1 MIDDDGAAALEV
13 GFILNTEGA
22 FAELLRFGQMF
33 SSETQ
38 DFIRNSARIE
48 AAAGGIKLAGA
59 TSAISDFGTAA
70 TREGANAAR
79 EFARVEKAGES
90 MVRQLE
96 RQGDA
101 FGRTREQMRGIKAE
115 TAALAAEQ
123 KGLTEL
129 AERIR
134 TAETSIY
141 DKESAAAAKARA
153 DVAALADE
161 KAAAA
166 QQAAVATEVEAQAI
180 RSAALAH
187 AMFEARVRAGAEA
200 MREQAAAARASEMEA
215 HAQEIRSAAR
225 AYDMFEAAARQ
236 GAKALR
242 EEEAAQQSADRE
254 RQSAIGSADA
264 YAAKLEGEAAAL
276 GKTSAELRAMEVAQR
291 AAAAEAAGMP
301 DHADRIRAAGN
312 AYAQAAAQVEALAAE
327 ERRLAQASREAEDAV
342 RHAAAAQAAQ
352 DSSLN
357 SLRSSVDPLYASQR
371 RLSQE
376 LENAA
381 RLYRAGAIGQGE
393 YERSSSSLAGRL
405 DEVQRAQARQAAG
418 TEDATNKAKLGA
430 NDLTNIFF
438 QVQDIIVSLQGGQ
451 KPLTVL
457 LQQGSQLSGIMLQTG
472 ASAKDMAGAII
483 GLGIVTRPTVAA
495 AAALTEAQTALVA
508 ANSAAGAAGTRAA
521 IAAAELAVAEE
532 AAAAA
537 GTADAVAQQ
546 RLARA
551 QLGAASSAEVAAAAN
566 AQLALAETA
575 AGDAATAASRSA
587 TRALAPWLAA
597 VIAIAAPLSVLGVG
611 MYRWQQQLSN
621 DSGLKAYAAGLG
633 LTSKEM
639 KKLGDQ
645 SITTGDLLGGLWK
658 TITDSADIDISGKS
672 ILDAFYS
679 PDDMKQVQ
687 GFVASIYGTFA
698 GGYDA
703 IVALWGSMSSTVS
716 GYISAIAAAASQ
728 FFAPVV
734 AAAQWAGKAVG
745 SVFSTVYQ
753 WVAGWVKSIAGWISP
768 VLSAIGKGE
777 AATAISGAGSSLGK
791 TFGDAYAKRVAGFVS
806 GSNAFV
812 DKVGAN
818 ATEKAQAR
826 LKKQADAL
834 KADRTPK
841 APPKPKVDRHAEG
854 LVRDAEAIEAQIRN
868 LYDLAKAYGVSGAA
882 ALIAE
887 ARVKA
892 ESKAIKQ
899 QADITAAVSRQVQL
913 AIAQRVSDAAKSTAV
928 MREQITAQKQVNAF
942 VAAGLVPAERA
953 NELIAAQIADLPL
966 LGAEQAAKDLKLT
979 DAAARATKALRDQQN
994 AREDLNETEEGG
1006 RFNTDMTD
1014 GRKQLATLAEE
1025 LRLVGATNDEREIGL
1040 ARLKATQEAEV
1051 RFTDP
1056 ARRAEYIAQQVK
1068 IAKGHQA
1075 VTNANDALNASLRAT
1090 ADLFDTI
1097 DQTAQRAAQGM
1108 ADAFGSV
1115 GAAIGEAATIMT
1127 SYYADQAS
1135 LQQAHDAAIKE
1146 AGTDQNR
1153 IARENQLFAMRTASA
1168 QTAVYGDMA
1177 AAAKGFFKEGTAGY
1191 KAMATAEK
1199 VFRAIEFAMAVK
1211 NAAVQLGLIGGVTTA
1226 RTVAAATGVA
1236 TDTAFTATSV
1246 VNAGMRAAADG
1257 TAAMAKTASSSPFP
1271 FNLAGMA
1278 VMAAAL
1284 ASLGIFTGFFGGGG
1298 GKNTLAKAND
1308 GTGTVLGDT
1317 SAQSESLKRSMD
1329 ALKEV
1334 DTLTN
1339 TYARQMAASLK
1350 SIDSQ
1355 IGNVA
1360 ALVVRAGDV
1369 NASAGV
1375 KEGFASDTTGKLLS
1389 GIVTGGGLFSK
1400 IPVVG
1405 SIIGA
1410 VGSLIGSLFG
1420 SKTTVVGSGLYG
1432 KDQQLGSVLGGG
1444 FDASYYSDVEK
1455 KKKFLGISTGTSY
1468 STKYTGADAGLE
1480 NQFTLILKQFN
1491 DAIAASAGPLGIAT
1505 GNVQAR
1511 LNSFVVSI
1519 GKIDLKDLTG
1529 EQIQE
1534 KLSAVF
1540 GAAADKM
1547 AATAIPGLERFQK
1560 VGEGAF
1566 ETLVR
1571 VASTVEAVGNALDL
1585 LGTATR
1591 GFSIDA
1597 KLALADQFDSVS
1609 DLTSAASA
1617 YFEAFYS
1624 KEEQAAA
1631 KTAQFAKVFD
1641 SLGMAMPASLAGFR
1655 QLVEAQ
1661 DLNTAAGQ
1669 SAYGTLLKLAPAFAD
1684 LQSAMEGARSA
1695 ADIAAERQDL
1705 ERKLLELKGDTATL
1719 RALDLAKLDV
1729 SNRALQQQIWAIQD
1743 AQEATKAA
1751 EALRDA
1757 WASVGDGLMDEVKRI
1772 RGLTDAGN
1780 GNGFAALQGQFNT
1793 ATSAARSGDQ
1803 DAAKGL
1809 PALSQALLT
1818 AAAEKAT
1825 SRQELER
1832 VRAMTA
1838 ASLEATYG
1846 VISALGNGTTAP
1858 TAEQMTSR
1866 QELDRVQAMN
1876 DASRQAAYGVVSA
1889 LAGGTATAG
1898 RTATP
1903 IDTMITAAD
1912 AATGKA
1918 PAPANDDLIVS
1929 AIEALQEE
1937 VAGLRRENSSAQS
1950 EIARHAKGIDRK
1962 LDDVTADHNGMAFS
1976 VGNAS
1981 AA

>member
-13 GFILNTEGA
+13 GFIINTEGA

-33 SSETQ
+33 SAETQ
-38 DFIRNSARIE
+38 DFIRNATRIE

-59 TSAISDFGTAA
+59 TSAVASFGAAA

-79 EFARVEKAGES
+79 EFARVEKAGEG

-96 RQGDA
+96 RQADA

-134 TAETSIY
+134 AAEASIY

-153 DVAALADE
+153 DVVALADE
-161 KAAAA
+161 RAAAA
-166 QQAAVATEVEAQAI
+166 QQAVAAAGVEAQAI
-180 RSAALAH
+180 RDAAFAH
-187 AMFEARVRAGAEA
+187 DLFQKRVREGVQA
-200 MREQAAAARASEMEA
+200 MREEAAAARASEMEA
-215 HAQEIRSAAR
+215 HAQAIRDAAH
-225 AYDMFEAAARQ
+225 AYDLFESAVRQ

-242 EEEAAQQSADRE
+242 EEEAAQQAADRV
-254 RQSAIGSADA
+254 RATAIGTADS

-291 AAAAEAAGMP
+291 AAATEAAGLP
-301 DHADRIRAAGN
+301 DQADRIRTAGA

-327 ERRLAQASREAEDAV
+327 ERALAQAARDAEDAV
-342 RHAAAAQAAQ
+342 RRAAAAQAAQ
-352 DSSLN
+352 DASIG

-371 RLSQE
+371 RLSAE

-381 RLYRAGAIGQGE
+381 RLYRAGAIGQDE
-393 YERSSSSLAGRL
+393 YERSSQTLAGRL

-418 TEDATNKAKLGA
+418 TEDATSKAKLGA
-430 NDLTNIFF
+430 SDLTNIMF

-457 LQQGSQLSGIMLQTG
+457 LQQGSQLSGIMMQTG
-472 ASAKDMAGAII
+472 ASVKDMAGAIL
-483 GLGIVTRPTVAA
+483 GLAIVTRPTAA
-495 AAALTEAQTALVA
+495 ATAALTEAQTAVA
-508 ANSAAGAAGTRAA
+508 AATGAAGAAGTRAA

-537 GTADAVAQQ
+537 GTADA
-546 RLARA
+546 RA
-551 QLGAASSAEVAAAAN
+551 QARLTTAQLEAAAAAEVAAAAN

-575 AGDAATAASRSA
+575 AGDAATSASRSA
-587 TRALAPWLAA
+587 TRALAPWLAGL
-597 VIAIAAPLSVLGVG
+597 VAIAAPLSVVGVG
-611 MYRWQQQLSN
+611 LYRWQQQLSD
-621 DSGLKAYAAGLG
+621 DSGLKTYAAGLG
-633 LTSKEM
+633 LTAKEM

-658 TITDSADIDISGKS
+658 TITDSTDINISGKS

-679 PDDMKQVQ
+679 PTDLQQVQ
-687 GFVASIYGTFA
+687 GFVASIYGVFA

-716 GYISAIAAAASQ
+716 GYISAISTAASQ

-734 AAAQWAGKAVG
+734 SAAQAAGKAVG
-745 SVFSTVYQ
+745 TVFNTVYN

-768 VLSAIGKGE
+768 VLNAIGQGP
-777 AATAISGAGSSLGK
+777 AATAISGAGSTLGK
-791 TFGDAYAKRVAGFVS
+791 TFGEAYSKRVAGFVA
-806 GSNAFV
+806 GTNAFV
-812 DKVGAN
+812 DRVGAN
-818 ATEKAQAR
+818 ATTRAQQR
-826 LKKQADAL
+826 LKKQADGMI
-834 KADRTPK
+834 ADRTPK
-841 APPKPKVDRHAEG
+841 KEKTDKHAET
-854 LVRDAEAIEAQIRN
+854 LAREAEALEAQIRN
-868 LYDLAKAYGVSGAA
+868 LYKLADAYGVSGAA
-882 ALIAE
+882 ALVAE

-899 QADITAAVSRQVQL
+899 RADIEAAVSRQVQL
-913 AIAQRVSDAAKSTAV
+913 AIAQRVADAAKSTAGTRDEIAAQ
-928 MREQITAQKQVNAF
+928 REVNAM

-953 NELIAAQIADLPL
+953 SELVAERIADLPL
-966 LGAEQAAKDLKLT
+966 LAAIEAAQQRGLAVEAIRATAALNGQRAARQDLT
-979 DAAARATKALRDQQN
+979 DAQEAGRYNADMSNGRD
-994 AREDLNETEEGG
+994 
-1006 RFNTDMTD
+1006 
-1014 GRKQLATLAEE
+1014 QLATLAAE
-1025 LRLVGATNDEREIGL
+1025 LRLVGATNDQREIGL
-1040 ARLKATQEAEV
+1040 ATLKATQEAEAK
-1051 RFTDP
+1051 FTDP
-1056 ARRAEYIAQQVK
+1056 TRRAAYIAQQVD
-1068 IAKGHQA
+1068 IVKGHQA
-1075 VTNANDALNASLRAT
+1075 VANANDALNASLSAT
-1090 ADLFDTI
+1090 SDLFDTI

-1108 ADAFGSV
+1108 ADAFGRV
-1115 GAAIGEAATIMT
+1115 GTAIGDAATVMT
-1127 SYYADQAS
+1127 GYYAEQAS
-1135 LQQAHDAAIKE
+1135 LEQAHAAALKE
-1146 AGTDQNR
+1146 AGGNQTR
-1153 IARENQLFAMRTASA
+1153 IARENQLFALRTASA
-1168 QTAVYGDMA
+1168 QIAVYGDMA
-1177 AAAKGFFKEGTAGY
+1177 SAAKGFFKEGTTGY

-1199 VFRAIEFAMAVK
+1199 VFRAAEFAMAVK

-1226 RTVAAATGVA
+1226 RAAAAATSVA

-1246 VNAGMRAAADG
+1246 VNAGARAAADG
-1257 TAAMAKTASSSPFP
+1257 TAAMAKTAASSPFP

-1284 ASLGIFTGFFGGGG
+1284 ASLGIVTGFFGGGG
-1298 GKNTLAKAND
+1298 KNTLPKANE

-1317 SAQSESLKRSMD
+1317 AAQSESLKRSMD

-1360 ALVVRAGDV
+1360 SLVVRAGDV

-1389 GIVTGGGLFSK
+1389 GIVTGGGLLSK

-1405 SIIGA
+1405 SILGA
-1410 VGSLIGSLFG
+1410 VGSFVGSLFG

-1432 KDQQLGSVLGGG
+1432 KDQSLGSILGGG
-1444 FDASYYSDVEK
+1444 FDASYYSDIEK

-1480 NQFTLILKQFN
+1480 KQFTLILKGFS
-1491 DAIAASAGPLGIAT
+1491 DAITAAAGPLGVAT
-1505 GNVQAR
+1505 GEVQAR

-1519 GKIDLKDLTG
+1519 GKIDLKGLTG

-1534 KLSAVF
+1534 KLTAVF

-1547 AATAIPGLERFQK
+1547 ATAAFPGFERFQK

-1571 VASTVEAVGNALDL
+1571 VASTIEAVGTSLDL
-1585 LGTATR
+1585 LGTSAR

-1609 DLTSAASA
+1609 DLTSAADA
-1617 YFEAFYS
+1617 YFQAYYS

-1631 KTAQFAKVFD
+1631 KAKQFAGVFA
-1641 SLGMAMPASLAGFR
+1641 SLGLAMPASLAGFR

-1661 DLNTAAGQ
+1661 DLNTVAGQ
-1669 SAYGTLLKLAPAFAD
+1669 ATYATLLKLAPAFAD

-1705 ERKLLELKGDTATL
+1705 ERKLLELKGDTATI

-1729 SNRALQQQIWAIQD
+1729 SNRALQQEIWAIQD
-1743 AQEATKAA
+1743 AQDAAKAA
-1751 EALRDA
+1751 DALREA
-1757 WASVGDGLMDEVKRI
+1757 WTSVGDSIMDEVKRI
-1772 RGLTDAGN
+1772 RGLTDAASGN
-1780 GNGFAALQGQFNT
+1780 SFASLQGQFNAAST
-1793 ATSAARSGDQ
+1793 AARGGDQ
-1803 DAAKGL
+1803 DAAKSL
-1809 PALSQALLT
+1809 PALSQALLA
-1818 AAAEKAT
+1818 AAAEQAT

-1846 VISALGNGTTAP
+1846 VVTALANGSTASTSTIAPATDAFSAVSGRQPTAP
-1858 TAEQMTSR
+1858 T
-1866 QELDRVQAMN
+1866 
-1876 DASRQAAYGVVSA
+1876 DA
-1889 LAGGTATAG
+1889 
-1898 RTATP
+1898 
-1903 IDTMITAAD
+1903 
-1912 AATGKA
+1912 
-1918 PAPANDDLIVS
+1918 ANDDVGSLR
-1929 AIEALQEE
+1929 EE
-1937 VAGLRRENSSAQS
+1937 VAGLRNDINLGLAA
-1950 EIARHAKGIDRK
+1950 IASNTRGIDRK
-1962 LDDVTADHNGMAFS
+1962 LDDITADSGGTAIS
-1976 VGNAS
+1976 IANAR
-1981 AA
+1981 

>member
-59 TSAISDFGTAA
+59 TSAVANFGAAA

-79 EFARVEKAGES
+79 EFARVEKAGEA
-90 MVRQLE
+90 MARQLE
-96 RQGDA
+96 RQNSV
-101 FGRTREQMRGIKAE
+101 FGKTREEVRSATAE
-115 TAALAAEQ
+115 FRAFEAQQL
-123 KGLTEL
+123 GLTEL
-129 AERIR
+129 AGRIR
-134 TAETSIY
+134 SEELALVTATNQ
-141 DKESAAAAKARA
+141 AAAAADAQAEALRQAAYAHQLFEARVKAGAVALREKETA
-153 DVAALADE
+153 SLAAAAALDAQARRQAALA
-161 KAAAA
+161 
-166 QQAAVATEVEAQAI
+166 
-180 RSAALAH
+180 S
-187 AMFEARVRAGAEA
+187 AMFEARAKQG
-200 MREQAAAARASEMEA
+200 MRDYNEQQAAAEIAQREANAAAMRLEGLAAEQLAREHGQLASAVRAS
-215 HAQEIRSAAR
+215 HNAQV
-225 AYDMFEAAARQ
+225 
-236 GAKALR
+236 
-242 EEEAAQQSADRE
+242 AD
-254 RQSAIGSADA
+254 
-264 YAAKLEGEAAAL
+264 
-276 GKTSAELRAMEVAQR
+276 
-291 AAAAEAAGMP
+291 AAAAE
-301 DHADRIRAAGN
+301 
-312 AYAQAAAQVEALAAE
+312 Q
-327 ERRLAQASREAEDAV
+327 
-342 RHAAAAQAAQ
+342 
-352 DSSLN
+352 
-357 SLRSSVDPLYASQR
+357 LRMSTDPLYAATKKLNSEIAE
-371 RLSQE
+371 ST
-376 LENAA
+376 
-381 RLYRAGAIGQGE
+381 RLYHAGATAPAE
-393 YERSSSSLAGRL
+393 YARQQEVLTGRL
-405 DEVQRAQARQAAG
+405 RQSAQAQDEMDRVARKGKGTLTQLSFQLNDVATMAAMGAAPFQIFASQAG
-418 TEDATNKAKLGA
+418 Q
-430 NDLTNIFF
+430 IF
-438 QVQDIIVSLQGGQ
+438 QVAQMAEGGV
-451 KPLTVL
+451 K
-457 LQQGSQLSGIMLQTG
+457 GF
-472 ASAKDMAGAII
+472 
-483 GLGIVTRPTVAA
+483 
-495 AAALTEAQTALVA
+495 
-508 ANSAAGAAGTRAA
+508 
-521 IAAAELAVAEE
+521 AAEMGGLAVAFLP
-532 AAAAA
+532 AI
-537 GTADAVAQQ
+537 AVA
-546 RLARA
+546 
-551 QLGAASSAEVAAAAN
+551 SVAGV
-566 AQLALAETA
+566 AL
-575 AGDAATAASRSA
+575 
-587 TRALAPWLAA
+587 
-597 VIAIAAPLSVLGVG
+597 
-611 MYRWQQQLSN
+611 YRWKEQIN
-621 DSGLKAYAAGLG
+621 EDAGMKKFAEGLG

-645 SITTGDLLGGLWK
+645 SITTGDMVAGVWK
-658 TITDSADIDISGKS
+658 TITDGLNLGGSGKS
-672 ILDAFYS
+672 LMDYLFSPNDAQ
-679 PDDMKQVQ
+679 QVQ
-687 GFVASIYGTFA
+687 GFLASIYGTFTGTYA
-698 GGYDA
+698 A
-703 IVALWGSMSSTVS
+703 IVELWSSISTSVTAYVS
-716 GYISAIAAAASQ
+716 AAAAAVAQ

-734 AAAQWAGKAVG
+734 AAAEWAGDGISQIFNAI
-745 SVFSTVYQ
+745 YNR
-753 WVAGWVKSIAGWISP
+753 VAGWLKSIGGAISDFAGPILKAMGQSD
-768 VLSAIGKGE
+768 
-777 AATAISGAGSSLGK
+777 AATAVTSAGSSLGK
-791 TFGDAYAKRVAGFVS
+791 AFGKGYARGAGQVVNGTNTFFAKAAENIVS
-806 GSNAFV
+806 KSQ
-812 DKVGAN
+812 
-818 ATEKAQAR
+818 ER
-826 LKKQADAL
+826 LLKKANEI
-834 KADRTPK
+834 KANRTPK

-868 LYDLAKAYGVSGAA
+868 LYDLANAYGVSGAA

-913 AIAQRVSDAAKSTAV
+913 SIAQRVSDAAKSTAG
-928 MREQITAQKQVNAF
+928 MRDQITAQQQVNAA

-953 NELIAAQIADLPL
+953 NDLIAAQIADLPL
-966 LGAEQAAKDLKLT
+966 LAAVQAAQQLGLT
-979 DAAARATKALRDQQN
+979 DAAARATKALEDQQA
-994 AREDLNETEEGG
+994 ARKALKDTEEVG

-1040 ARLKATQEAEV
+1040 ATLKATQEAEA

-1056 ARRAEYIAQQVK
+1056 TRRAAYIAQQVE

-1075 VTNANDALNASLRAT
+1075 VTNANDALNTSLSAT
-1090 ADLFDTI
+1090 ADLFDTM

-1115 GAAIGEAATIMT
+1115 GTAIGDAATIMT

-1168 QTAVYGDMA
+1168 QTAAYGDMA

-1505 GNVQAR
+1505 GDVQAR

-1534 KLSAVF
+1534 KLTAVF

-1571 VASTVEAVGNALDL
+1571 VASTVEAVGTALDL

-1757 WASVGDGLMDEVKRI
+1757 WTSVGDGLMDEVKRI

-1803 DAAKGL
+1803 DAAKTL

-1818 AAAEKAT
+1818 AAAEQAT

-1858 TAEQMTSR
+1858 TTEQMTSR

-1889 LAGGTATAG
+1889 LAGSTAASG
-1898 RTATP
+1898 RAATP
-1903 IDTMITAAD
+1903 IDTMITAANV
-1912 AATGKA
+1912 ATGKA

-1937 VAGLRRENSSAQS
+1937 VAGLRRENGSAQS